1 MTFNT
6 WEELY
11 KHFGFYDEHCGTFD
25 LRDRFDLTEE
35 EEREFVSACYDLYEK
50 HGFTDVFYQDTFP
63 APDFHGG
70 KFEVIGRCTEE
81 THDLETLPMWKIRFL
96 EDGFEWEGFPEE
108 ICKDEIF
115 EETLPSVKNYCK
127 KDVDKMDIVV
137 YDSEITQEQIKKAEQ
152 CLIDNGI
159 DENEACTV
167 LQALGYIL
175 LDAEFYPEDC

>member
-6 WEELY
+6 WEELHEY
-11 KHFGFYDEHCGTFD
+11 FGLNDGA
-25 LRDRFDLTEE
+25 RDRFDLTEE
-35 EEREFVSACYDLYEK
+35 EEREFINACYNLYEK

-108 ICKDEIF
+108 ICKDEMF

-159 DENEACTV
+159 DEDDACVV

-175 LDAEFYPEDC
+175 LDTEFYPESC

>member
-35 EEREFVSACYDLYEK
+35 EEREFVSACFDLYEK

-96 EDGFEWEGFPEE
+96 EDGFEWECFPE
-108 ICKDEIF
+108 
-115 EETLPSVKNYCK
+115 
-127 KDVDKMDIVV
+127 
-137 YDSEITQEQIKKAEQ
+137 
-152 CLIDNGI
+152 
-159 DENEACTV
+159 
-167 LQALGYIL
+167 
-175 LDAEFYPEDC
+175 